1 MQQIKIAQG
10 LREFPRELFDHA
22 DTLQALDLSDNQLC
36 SLPADFSRFRQ
47 LQRLFLTN
55 NRFDEVPAVLAQCP
69 NLTMVSFKGNQLQR
83 FGQGTLPDGLQW
95 LILTDNQLTELP
107 ADMGRYQRLQKCALA
122 GNQLHHL
129 PDSMQLCRELG
140 LLRLSLNQFTAFP
153 QWLFTLP
160 KLAWL
165 ALGANPAT
173 PVTLHSEIPSCPLQ
187 DFQLQET
194 LGVGASGV
202 IYRALAQGETAKR
215 LGVTLCAVKQFKGW
229 LTSDGCPKDEMANAL
244 NAGRHANLIPVLA
257 QLTGG
262 DLPGLAMALVPA
274 SFQSL
279 GKPPSFASITRDTFD
294 PSRQLSLAEIWRLAQ
309 QVTSVMAHLHSRR
322 LVHGDLYAHN
332 MLLDACGQLYLGDFG
347 AATALDGLPPS
358 QQQAMQQQEVAAFG
372 YWLADMMTLLPHAAG
387 ELAIGLQTLR
397 TDALHSG
404 APHADSFQQGVRS
417 NNTAEQDTSQQGGH
431 LQHMLSAALPLQQL
445 VDRCLQPQ
453 VQLRPSFAQ
462 LEVEVAASASQQT
475 V

>member
-1 MQQIKIAQG
+1 MQQIKLAQG
-10 LREFPRELFDHA
+10 LTEFPRELFDHA

-36 SLPADFSRFRQ
+36 RLPADFGRFRQ
-47 LQRLFLTN
+47 LKRLFLTN

-69 NLTMVSFKGNQLQR
+69 NLTMVSFKGNLLQR
-83 FGQGTLPDGLQW
+83 FSQGTLPDGLQW

-107 ADMGRYQRLQKCALA
+107 ADMGRYQQLQKCALA
-122 GNQLHHL
+122 GNQLQQL
-129 PDSMQLCRELG
+129 PDSMQQCRELG
-140 LLRLSLNQFTAFP
+140 LLRLSLNDFASFP
-153 QWLFTLP
+153 DWLFHLP

-173 PVTLHSEIPSCPLQ
+173 PVPAVSDVPTCPLQ

-202 IYRALAQGETAKR
+202 IYRALAHDDSAAQ
-215 LGVTLCAVKQFKGW
+215 LGMDECAVKLFKGW

-262 DLPGLAMALVPA
+262 DLPSLAMALVPA

-279 GKPPSFASITRDTFD
+279 GKPPSFATITRDTFNEG
-294 PSRQLSLAEIWRLAQ
+294 LGFSLAEIWQLTQ
-309 QVTSVMAHLHSRR
+309 QVVSVMAHLHSRL

-332 MLLDACGQLYLGDFG
+332 MLIDANRHLYLGDFG
-347 AATALDGLPPS
+347 AATALHALPHA

-372 YWLADMMTLLPHAAG
+372 YWLADMLTLVPLAADEPALSQQTLPYDVFGTDTQQQNSREEDCRHRGTGCQPDASQHGLPDAVFFQQLIARCLLP
-387 ELAIGLQTLR
+387 Q
-397 TDALHSG
+397 
-404 APHADSFQQGVRS
+404 V
-417 NNTAEQDTSQQGGH
+417 
-431 LQHMLSAALPLQQL
+431 
-445 VDRCLQPQ
+445 PQ
-453 VQLRPSFAQ
+453 RPSFAQ
-462 LEVEVAASASQQT
+462 LEAELAT
-475 V
+475 VRFSPAIGS